1 MNDLNAIESLINNM
15 ENVIVGKRDVIKLL
29 LAGLLSKGHI
39 LIEDVPGL
47 GKTMMVRA
55 LAKSIS
61 AEFKRIQFTPDLLP
75 SDITG
80 VSIYNQT
87 TTNFEFRP
95 GPIFANIVL
104 ADEIN
109 RTTPRTQSGLLECMQ
124 EYATTVDGITHL
136 LPEPFFVIATEN
148 PIEFYGTYPLPEAQL
163 DRFLMR
169 FSMGYISESEE
180 INILEN
186 RLRTDP
192 IDHLQPVLKISSIL
206 SLIDKANKININKD
220 LIAYIVK
227 IINATRQYSDVKL
240 GASPRGSLGL
250 MRLSKAYALL
260 NNRDYVI
267 PSDIK
272 NIAIPALNHRIT
284 LYPNSVV
291 RGAKPQE
298 IIIDILKKIPVPVEM

>member
-1 MNDLNAIESLINNM
+1 MNDLNVIESLIDNM
-15 ENVIVGKRDVIKLL
+15 ENVIVGKRDMIKLL

>member
-1 MNDLNAIESLINNM
+1 MSDLNIIESLIDNI
-15 ENVIVGKRDVIKLL
+15 EKVIVGKRDVIKLL
-29 LAGLLSKGHI
+29 LAGLLSRGHI

-55 LAKSIS
+55 LAQSIN

-87 TTNFEFRP
+87 TTEFEFRP
-95 GPIFANIVL
+95 GPIFANIIL

-124 EYATTVDGITHL
+124 EYSATIDGITHT

-163 DRFLMR
+163 DRFLMK

-192 IDHLQPVLKISSIL
+192 IDHLRPVLKISDIL
-206 SLIDKANKININKD
+206 SLIDKTNKININKD

-240 GASPRGSLGL
+240 GASPRGSLAL

-267 PSDIK
+267 PSDVK
-272 NIAIPALNHRIT
+272 NVVIPALSHRIS

-291 RGAKPQE
+291 RGAKPEE
-298 IIIDILKKIPVPVEM
+298 IIKDILEKIPVPVQM